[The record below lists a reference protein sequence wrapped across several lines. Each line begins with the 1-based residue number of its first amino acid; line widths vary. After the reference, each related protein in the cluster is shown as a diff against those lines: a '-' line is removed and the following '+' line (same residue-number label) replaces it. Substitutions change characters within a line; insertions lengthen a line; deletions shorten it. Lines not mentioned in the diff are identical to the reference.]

1 MPRNH
6 TQRKIAAS
14 RSNSRYTIAS
24 GRRMVKATWVK
35 KPSLG
40 LSRDNTRIFV
50 AMSFNEG
57 AFGVYQTL
65 WPLYIAALGANPA
78 QIGVVMGLMGVL
90 RLFALM
96 PSGIASDRIP
106 PRRLI
111 VGARTMTALSMF
123 LYGVAQSWWQ
133 LIPMGMIMAVGNIA
147 FPSISSTIA
156 EAAGS
161 GRQRTRAFTLIYT
174 VGPAIALL
182 ATPAIGGIVADFF
195 GLRAILF
202 VAAGFTAVAVG
213 VFSTI
218 TPRAIQQHSGPPLTY
233 RSTISQRPILLLC
246 LLEMATIFT
255 LTLGVTLVPNFL
267 QDVRGIDTGTIGILG
282 SASAVG
288 SIGIWLMISR
298 VRPFDQ
304 PLLAIGLAIVSVGVM
319 LGLLIV
325 GNSIFL
331 LAIAYVL
338 RGGYP
343 VAWSLFSAA
352 FGEIV
357 DERYRQRAFAL
368 AEIMGGTGFALAPFA
383 AGWLY
388 EIKPV
393 TPLIAGFLLVIPL
406 SLGLQLVHRSVRV
419 HQHALIEE
427 PV

>member
-1 MPRNH
+1 M
-6 TQRKIAAS
+6 TAS
-14 RSNSRYTIAS
+14 CLISRYTIAS
-24 GRRMVKATWVK
+24 DRRVVGAGWVK

-57 AFGVYQTL
+57 SFGVYQNL

-78 QIGVVMGLMGVL
+78 QIGIVLGLMGVL
-90 RLFALM
+90 RLFGLIPA
-96 PSGIASDRIP
+96 GIAGDRIP

-111 VGARTMTALSMF
+111 VAARSMTAASMF
-123 LYGVAQSWWQ
+123 LYGIARSWWQ
-133 LIPMGMIMAVGNIA
+133 LIPMGMIMAVGNIG

-156 EAAGS
+156 DAAGP

-182 ATPAIGGIVADFF
+182 VTPAIGGLVADAF
-195 GLRAILF
+195 GLRAIFF
-202 VAAGFTAVAVG
+202 VAAAFTAAAV
-213 VFSTI
+213 VTFSTI
-218 TPRAIQQHSGPPLTY
+218 SQRPIHQHSGPPLTY

-255 LTLGVTLVPNFL
+255 LTLGVTLIPNFL
-267 QDVRGIDTGTIGILG
+267 QDVRGINTGTIGVLG
-282 SASAVG
+282 SASAIG
-288 SIGIWLMISR
+288 SIGLWLIISR

-304 PLLAIGLAIVSVGVM
+304 PLMAIALSTAAVGGT
-319 LGLLIV
+319 LGLLVV
-325 GNSIFL
+325 GKSMILF
-331 LAIAYVL
+331 AVAYIL

-343 VAWSLFSAA
+343 VAWSLFAAA

-357 DERYRQRAFAL
+357 DERYRPRAFAL
-368 AEIMGGTGFALAPFA
+368 AEIMGGTGFALAPFV

-388 EIKPV
+388 EIKPAI
-393 TPLIAGFLLVIPL
+393 PMIAGFLLIIPL
-406 SLGLQLVHRSVRV
+406 SLGLQLVHRAV
-419 HQHALIEE
+419 HVDQPALIEE

>member
-1 MPRNH
+1 M
-6 TQRKIAAS
+6 
-14 RSNSRYTIAS
+14 
-24 GRRMVKATWVK
+24 K

-78 QIGVVMGLMGVL
+78 QIGVVLGLMGVL

-96 PSGIASDRIP
+96 PSGIASDHIP

-123 LYGVAQSWWQ
+123 LFGVAQSWWQ

-156 EAAGS
+156 EVAGS

-174 VGPAIALL
+174 VGPALALL
-182 ATPAIGGIVADFF
+182 ATPAIGGIVADLF
-195 GLRAILF
+195 GLRATLF
-202 VAAGFTAVAVG
+202 VAAGFTAVAVS

-218 TPRAIQQHSGPPLTY
+218 TPRPIQQHSGPPVTY

-255 LTLGVTLVPNFL
+255 LTLGMTLVPNYL

-282 SASAVG
+282 SASAIG
-288 SIGIWLMISR
+288 SIGIWLIISR

-304 PLLAIGLAIVSVGVM
+304 PLLAIGLSIVAVGGT
-319 LGLLIV
+319 LGILVL
-325 GNSIFL
+325 GRSIFL
-331 LAIAYVL
+331 FAIAYVL

-388 EIKPV
+388 EFKPV

-406 SLGLQLVHRSVRV
+406 SLGLQLIHRSVRV
-419 HQHALIEE
+419 HQPALIEE

>member
-6 TQRKIAAS
+6 TPRRIAAS

-24 GRRMVKATWVK
+24 YRRVVKVTWVK

-57 AFGVYQTL
+57 SFGVYQTL

-96 PSGIASDRIP
+96 PSGIASDHIP

-147 FPSISSTIA
+147 FPSISSVIA

-182 ATPAIGGIVADFF
+182 ATPALGGIVADLF
-195 GLRAILF
+195 GLRSTLF
-202 VAAGFTAVAVG
+202 VAAVFTAVAVS

-218 TPRAIQQHSGPPLTY
+218 TPRPIQQHAGPPLTY

-255 LTLGVTLVPNFL
+255 LTLGVTLAPNFL

-288 SIGIWLMISR
+288 SIGIWLIISR

-304 PLLAIGLAIVSVGVM
+304 PLLAIGLSIVAVGGM
-319 LGLLIV
+319 MGLLAV
-325 GNSIFL
+325 GNSIILFAL
-331 LAIAYVL
+331 AYVL

-357 DERYRQRAFAL
+357 GERYRQRAFAL
-368 AEIMGGTGFALAPFA
+368 AEIMGGTGFALAPFV

-388 EIKPV
+388 EVKPV
-393 TPLIAGFLLVIPL
+393 APLIAGFLLVIPL

>member
-6 TQRKIAAS
+6 TLRKIAAS

-24 GRRMVKATWVK
+24 GRRVVKATWVK

-78 QIGVVMGLMGVL
+78 QIGVVLGLMGVL

-111 VGARTMTALSMF
+111 VGARMMTAFSMF

-182 ATPAIGGIVADFF
+182 ATPAIGGIVADLF

-202 VAAGFTAVAVG
+202 VAAGFTAVAVS

-218 TPRAIQQHSGPPLTY
+218 TPRPIQQHAGPPLTY

-255 LTLGVTLVPNFL
+255 LTLGVTLTSRTSCKTCVGSTPA
-267 QDVRGIDTGTIGILG
+267 R
-282 SASAVG
+282 SASLAQPRPSEASASG
-288 SIGIWLMISR
+288 S
-298 VRPFDQ
+298 
-304 PLLAIGLAIVSVGVM
+304 
-319 LGLLIV
+319 
-325 GNSIFL
+325 
-331 LAIAYVL
+331 
-338 RGGYP
+338 
-343 VAWSLFSAA
+343 
-352 FGEIV
+352 
-357 DERYRQRAFAL
+357 
-368 AEIMGGTGFALAPFA
+368 
-383 AGWLY
+383 
-388 EIKPV
+388 
-393 TPLIAGFLLVIPL
+393 
-406 SLGLQLVHRSVRV
+406 
-419 HQHALIEE
+419 
-427 PV
+427 

>member
-1 MPRNH
+1 M
-6 TQRKIAAS
+6 
-14 RSNSRYTIAS
+14 
-24 GRRMVKATWVK
+24 K
-35 KPSLG
+35 KPNLG

-78 QIGVVMGLMGVL
+78 QIGIVLGLMGVL

-96 PSGIASDRIP
+96 PSGIAGDRIP

-111 VGARTMTALSMF
+111 VAARSMTAASMF

-156 EAAGS
+156 EAAGP
-161 GRQRTRAFTLIYT
+161 GRQRTRAYTLIYT

-182 ATPAIGGIVADFF
+182 VTPAIGGLVADFI
-195 GLRAILF
+195 GIRAIFF
-202 VAAGFTAVAVG
+202 VAAAFTGAAVVT
-213 VFSTI
+213 FSTI
-218 TPRAIQQHSGPPLTY
+218 TPREVQRHSGPPLTY
-233 RSTISQRPILLLC
+233 RSTLGQRPILLLC

-255 LTLGVTLVPNFL
+255 LTLGATLTPNFL
-267 QDVRGIDTGTIGILG
+267 QDVRGLNTGTIGVLG
-282 SASAVG
+282 SASAIG
-288 SIGIWLMISR
+288 SIGLWLMITR

-304 PLLAIGLAIVSVGVM
+304 PLMAIGLAIAAVGGM
-319 LGLLIV
+319 LGILII
-325 GNSIFL
+325 GNSLILF
-331 LAIAYVL
+331 AVAYIL

-357 DERYRQRAFAL
+357 DERHRQRAFAL
-368 AEIMGGTGFALAPFA
+368 AEIMGGTGFALAPFV

-388 EIKPV
+388 EIKPAI
-393 TPLIAGFLLVIPL
+393 PLIAGLLLIIPL
-406 SLGLQLVHRSVRV
+406 SLGLQLVRRAV
-419 HQHALIEE
+419 HVDQSALLEE